1 MYVRFWGTRGS
12 IAKPGAS
19 TLRYGG
25 NTSCVE
31 VCADD
36 GTRVVIDCG
45 TGAHELARALMAD
58 PGATGGYL
66 LVSHTHWDHI
76 QGFPLFEP
84 LFVRGQRWEI
94 YAPGG
99 RAQHLEASLA
109 GQMSYDYH
117 PVGLDAL
124 EATYRFYDLT
134 EGQFDVGGI
143 RVTTQYLNHPALTLG
158 YRLEADGAVV
168 VYASDHEPHAIWRS
182 KDRARQ
188 QPVHREDQRHVR
200 FLQDADLVIH
210 DAQYTLGEYAQ
221 RAGWG
226 HTPYES
232 AVDYAIAA
240 GAQRLAL
247 YHHDPLRSDPE
258 IDELLVHARSL
269 AASGHHVPEVAAAAE
284 GGTIELP
291 RRSPAPRPPIAARA
305 SALISALP
313 ERAPSVLIV
322 EADPVAARSLR
333 EALKPEQI
341 RLLSAADE
349 KEALAMARDL
359 RPSLIFLRLGQT
371 MNAGCGF
378 CRSLRGDSDPHV
390 ADIPVVVLTDLRH
403 EAEDI
408 AQAFQAGATDYLSEP
423 IKATL
428 IRSRVRSWLLR
439 TRTA

>member
-45 TGAHELARALMAD
+45 TGAHELARALMRD
-58 PGATGGYL
+58 PRSAGGYL

-76 QGFPLFEP
+76 QGFPLFDP
-84 LFVRGQRWEI
+84 LFVSGQRWEI

-117 PVGLDAL
+117 PVGLEAL
-124 EATYRFYDLT
+124 EATYRFHDLT

-168 VYASDHEPHAIWRS
+168 VYSSDHEPHAIRPA
-182 KDRARQ
+182 KDRPGL

-210 DAQYTLGEYAQ
+210 DAQYTLDEYAR

-226 HTPYES
+226 HTPYEC

-240 GAQRLAL
+240 KAQRLAL

-258 IDELLVHARSL
+258 LDEVVGHARSL
-269 AASGHHVPEVAAAAE
+269 AASGQHVPEVMAAAE
-284 GGTIELP
+284 GRTIELP
-291 RRSPAPRPPIAARA
+291 RRTPVPQPAIEARA

-322 EADPVAARSLR
+322 EADPKAARGLQ

-341 RLLSAADE
+341 RLLLAADE
-349 KEALAMARDL
+349 QEALAMARDL
-359 RPSLIFLRLGQT
+359 RPSLIFLRLGQESK
-371 MNAGCGF
+371 AGCGF
-378 CRSLRGDSDPHV
+378 CSSLRHDRDPHV
-390 ADIPVVVLTDLRH
+390 ADIPIVVLTDLRRDSEH
-403 EAEDI
+403 I

-423 IKATL
+423 IKSTL

-439 TRTA
+439 TRTT

>member
-58 PGATGGYL
+58 PRSAGGYL

-76 QGFPLFEP
+76 QGFPLFDP
-84 LFVRGQRWEI
+84 LFVSGQRWEI

-124 EATYRFYDLT
+124 EATYRFHDLT

-158 YRLEADGAVV
+158 YRLEADGAAV
-168 VYASDHEPHAIWRS
+168 VYASDHEPHAVRGA
-182 KDRARQ
+182 KDLPGLP
-188 QPVHREDQRHVR
+188 PVHREDQRHVR
-200 FLQDADLVIH
+200 FLKDADLVIH
-210 DAQYTLGEYAQ
+210 DAQYTLDEYAG
-221 RAGWG
+221 RTGWG
-226 HTPYES
+226 HTPFEG
-232 AVDYAIAA
+232 AVDYGIAA
-240 GAQRLAL
+240 RAQRLAL

-258 IDELLVHARSL
+258 VDELLRHARKL
-269 AASGHHVPEVAAAAE
+269 AAKGMHVPEVIAAAE
-284 GGTIELP
+284 GETIELP
-291 RRSPAPRPPIAARA
+291 RRAAAARPVITA
-305 SALISALP
+305 QGSALISALP

-322 EADPVAARSLR
+322 EADPTAAQALR

-341 RLLSAADE
+341 RLFSAADE
-349 KEALAMARDL
+349 REALAMARDL
-359 RPSLIFLRLGQT
+359 RPSLIFLRLGQAT
-371 MNAGCGF
+371 KAGIEF
-378 CRSLRGDSDPHV
+378 CRSLRRDRDPRV
-390 ADIPVVVLTDLRH
+390 ADIPVVLLTDLRRETEH
-403 EAEDI
+403 I
-408 AQAFQAGATDYLSEP
+408 ADAFQAGATDYLSEP

-439 TRTA
+439 TRTT